1 MKNGIIKTIKYY
13 KKKSDKKI
21 LILKK
26 INFFSYLKYNIILN
40 FSKKVSGL
48 PLANKGLDFIASYS
62 KSNFISYIIRPKYS
76 KNYKL
81 ISTEEI
87 DKKEFGIIVQGPIS
101 TKKRAGLS

>member
-1 MKNGIIKTIKYY
+1 MIKK
-13 KKKSDKKI
+13 
-21 LILKK
+21 ILKK

-48 PLANKGLDFIASYS
+48 PLANKGIDFIASYS
-62 KSNFISYIIRPKYS
+62 RSNFISYIIRPKYS

-87 DKKEFGIIVQGPIS
+87 DKKEFEELFKTIS
-101 TKKRAGLS
+101 TKRTSFS